1 MAPSQNLAR
10 PRPLDLIIGRG
21 ILTTEAIADELR
33 RRLAHHMAKASNRIA
48 YSPQQVL
55 AIARDLLSEY
65 EPLLA
70 ENILSTDL
78 AAWIAG
84 ADQIRKKLTLHNL
97 SPLAGR
103 GGLFSGGKQPPT
115 PPRPP
120 TGFFGFPG
128 GGDDLP
134 PRRQPLIRFPLL
146 DAAVDDLISR
156 SILTRDQYDR
166 LTAAER
172 NRAFTVAGD
181 ITRDTI
187 FKIRD
192 ALTTNI
198 QAGASF
204 GDFKKAMRG
213 ELEESFLGPGH
224 LETVFRTN
232 AQTAFS
238 EGHET
243 IAENPIVAEL
253 FPYQEYLAIND
264 SRARHEHVALEK
276 LGLNNTNIFRRDDP
290 VWSFFTPPWD
300 YNCRCGVNL
309 LTVERAA
316 ERGVVEA
323 RKWLRTG
330 SPPIIPEWCIQN
342 ISFRPQPGWG
352 SRRKAVAA

>member
-1 MAPSQNLAR
+1 MPTPNHSKIR
-10 PRPLDLIIGRG
+10 PVDLIIGRG

-33 RRLAHHMAKASNRIA
+33 RRLAYHLARASNRVA
-48 YSPQQVL
+48 YSPLQVL
-55 AIARDLLSEY
+55 ATARDLLAEF

-84 ADQIRKKLTLHNL
+84 ADQIGKKLTLHNL

-103 GGLFSGGKQPPT
+103 GGLFSAGQ

-120 TGFFGFPG
+120 KPPAPPG
-128 GGDDLP
+128 GIWGWDDLPPQP
-134 PRRQPLIRFPLL
+134 PRRQPLIKFPLL
-146 DAAVDDLISR
+146 DAALDNLLSR
-156 SILTRDQYDR
+156 NILTRDQYDA
-166 LTAAER
+166 LTTAER

-192 ALTTNI
+192 ALTANI

-204 GDFKKAMRG
+204 KDFKKAVRG
-213 ELEESFLGPGH
+213 DLEESFLGPGH

-243 IAENPIVAEL
+243 IAANPIVAEL
-253 FPYQEYLAIND
+253 FPYQEYLAIRD
-264 SRARHEHVALEK
+264 TRARETHLDLEK
-276 LGLNNTNIFRRDDP
+276 LGLNGTNIYRRDDP

-316 ERGVVEA
+316 ERGVAEA

-330 SPPIIPEWCIQN
+330 YPPIIPEWCIQN
-342 ISFRPQPGWG
+342 IPFRPQPGWG
-352 SRRKAVAA
+352 GRRKAMAA